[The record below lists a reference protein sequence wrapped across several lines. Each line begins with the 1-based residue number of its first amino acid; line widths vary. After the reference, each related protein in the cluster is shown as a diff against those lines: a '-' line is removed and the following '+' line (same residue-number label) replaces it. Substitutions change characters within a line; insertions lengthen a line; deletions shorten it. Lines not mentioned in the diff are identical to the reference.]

1 MNRTFVGV
9 AALSVLSI
17 LGARSTSAQVQPPR
31 LRFTPPPF
39 ALSLRPFQLDSGPLR
54 VLRLVP
60 FAGAIECPMPV
71 SVPDSSSLERMPTA
85 RVDASGMA
93 IRIARPGCFNPL
105 GPKVRSMEPQPVPRH
120 P

>member
-1 MNRTFVGV
+1 MNRTFVAV

-17 LGARSTSAQVQPPR
+17 LGARPTPAQEQPFR

-39 ALSLRPFQLDSGPLR
+39 ALSLRPFQLDSGLLR
-54 VLRLVP
+54 ALRLAP

-85 RVDASGMA
+85 RVDTTGMA

-105 GPKVRSMEPQPVPRH
+105 GPKARSTELRPAPRH